1 MRGIVGL
8 LFYSV
13 VALAPI
19 LGGAFIASRL
29 LLRRDRLTGLAPLAV
44 VIGFLAGGVVGWAFV
59 PAQWTAS
66 FWTTVEAAGNASRYG
81 ESFEHMAEHALLY
94 CFYSALVGAVASGV
108 AALVFVWR
116 VPVLGLRDSFRRI
129 KPHVAPRGPA

>member
-1 MRGIVGL
+1 MRGIFGL

-19 LGGAFIASRL
+19 LGGVFIASRF
-29 LLRRDRLTGLAPLAV
+29 LLRRHDLIGLASLAV
-44 VIGFLAGGVVGWAFV
+44 VIGFLVGGVVGWAFV

-66 FWTTVEAAGNASRYG
+66 FWTTTEAAGNAVKYG

-94 CFYSALVGAVASGV
+94 FLYSALLGAVAFGIV
-108 AALVFVWR
+108 ALIVVWR
-116 VPVLGLRDSFRRI
+116 VPGHPSARPL
-129 KPHVAPRGPA
+129 P